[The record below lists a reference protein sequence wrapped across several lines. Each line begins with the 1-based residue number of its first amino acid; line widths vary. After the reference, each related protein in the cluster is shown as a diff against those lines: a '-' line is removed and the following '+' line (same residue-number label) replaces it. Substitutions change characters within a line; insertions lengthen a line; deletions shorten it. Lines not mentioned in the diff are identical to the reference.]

1 LDWRNIMINI
11 VANDEYQVHHS
22 PDLCIIFEEFDR
34 DSAETEIHALIKQ
47 GYKVMY
53 SLDDEDNESAVY
65 LRRSN

>member
-1 LDWRNIMINI
+1 MINI
-11 VANDEYQVHHS
+11 LENHEYQVHQS

-34 DSAETEIHALIKQ
+34 DSAESEIHALIKQ
-47 GYKVMY
+47 GYKVMC